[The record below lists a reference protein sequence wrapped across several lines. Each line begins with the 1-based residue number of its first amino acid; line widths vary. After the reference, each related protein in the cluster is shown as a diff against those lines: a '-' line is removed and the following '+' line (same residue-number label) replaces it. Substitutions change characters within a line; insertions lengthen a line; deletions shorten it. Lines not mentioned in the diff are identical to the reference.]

1 MIYAKDMMLKRYKM
15 HKDQLKGKFVTYLDK
30 DGKYRSHK
38 VIKVSG
44 LTLTVKDCLGVRHR
58 IHPKKNKIFG
68 RQLKNKMEEIEW

>member
-1 MIYAKDMMLKRYKM
+1 M
-15 HKDQLKGKFVTYLDK
+15 HKDRLKGKFITYLDK

-44 LTLTVKDCLGVRHR
+44 LTLTVKDVLGVRHR